1 MRAIEAYER
10 EVSAR
15 VLAGL
20 AGIPGLTVH
29 GLADPGRAGERT
41 PTFAVTLAGWTPRGV
56 AEALAAR
63 GIYAWDGDFYAT
75 TLVEDLGL
83 AASGGV
89 VRLGMVHY
97 TTFDEVDRLIGAL
110 RELAERGPGRP

>member
-10 EVSAR
+10 EVSVR

-20 AGIPGLTVH
+20 SAIPGLTVH
-29 GLADPGRAGERT
+29 GLADPGRAAGRT
-41 PTFAVTLAGWTPRGV
+41 PTFAVTMAGWTPRGL
-56 AEALAAR
+56 AEALAAA

-83 AASGGV
+83 AESGGV

-97 TTFDEVDRLIGAL
+97 TTFDEVDRLLGTL
-110 RELAERGPGRP
+110 GELADRGPGRT